1 MSQPSDGSLRAILW
15 RGVGAKLLRLS
26 FHNWYTLRNAL
37 LRAFGASVAPTSR
50 VRPTATIT
58 EPWNFTIGHESVVG
72 DEAYIDSREKVT
84 IGQFCT
90 VSQHTRLL
98 TAIEETTPNAA
109 RALADASVRTRG
121 PITLEDDTWAAAEA
135 MILPGVTVRAG
146 SIIGARG
153 TARGDLEA
161 WSTFGAD
168 PLRKLGARAKPVV
181 ATEC

>member
-1 MSQPSDGSLRAILW
+1 MRGKPESALRAILW
-15 RGVGAKLLRLS
+15 RRVGAKLFYIS
-26 FHNWYTLRNAL
+26 FHNWYGVRNAL

-50 VRPTATIT
+50 VRPSATIT
-58 EPWNFTIGHESVVG
+58 EPWNFAIGHESSVG
-72 DEAYIDSREKVT
+72 DLAYIDSREKVT

-98 TAIEETTPNAA
+98 TALDETTPAA
-109 RALADASVRTRG
+109 SALASANIQARG

-153 TARGDLEA
+153 TARSDLDP
-161 WSTFGAD
+161 WSTFGGD
-168 PLRKLGARAKPVV
+168 PLRRLGTRAKP
-181 ATEC
+181 TT